1 MMEFEEARSGKNA
14 VYWFE
19 YVAKFG
25 STHLNNPTHNL
36 SATAMYDLDI
46 KLIAFSFVLII
57 I

>member
-1 MMEFEEARSGKNA
+1 MMGFEEARSGKNA